1 MASQDNGPL
10 TPTGHARR
18 SPRNRTP
25 PMRSPEEGYG
35 DTRRIA
41 SADLTDRPSG
51 GSSNPLDLLSPPTT
65 SERLMGDMQ
74 GGAGEAAQEESSDE
88 EKEEG
93 RRRRGASEGSE
104 EEEGEGEGAY
114 RRGGILMFLGASYM
128 RASCFGPFVM
138 MLRSLNI

>member
-1 MASQDNGPL
+1 MASQDSGPL

-25 PMRSPEEGYG
+25 PMRSLEEGYG
-35 DTRRIA
+35 DTRCIA

-51 GSSNPLDLLSPPTT
+51 GSSNPVDLLSPPTT

-93 RRRRGASEGSE
+93 RPRGASDESE

-114 RRGGILMFLGASYM
+114 RRGGILMFLDASYM
-128 RASCFGPFVM
+128 RSSCFGPFAM
-138 MLRSLNI
+138 MLQSKIR